1 LSAAQPSSK
10 HRLSLRDPKLWV
22 GLAITV
28 VTVWLAVRGVSFEE
42 LVRDLRRANVLL
54 LAAYS
59 IPSYVAATYLRALRW
74 RHLTDAVQP
83 IETGP
88 LFRATAVGF
97 MVNNLVPL
105 RVGEVVRAWMLSRE
119 VGASGAAILGTVL
132 LERVIDAVVVCSLAL
147 LVLGTQAG
155 GMAIGGPLL
164 AAMVIP
170 VSLVVTLR
178 TAPEAVVRVV
188 STVLRPFLPVP
199 GIEWIQRLL
208 RSFAGG
214 LGSLRGGRHLFW
226 IALHS
231 ALIWGVFSVIPF
243 YGALEAL
250 DVDLGSFSRALAAS
264 YTTLAAVGIAVAL
277 PSAPGF
283 FGPYHFAARVALA
296 RFGLPDATALAV
308 GTLAHATFWVIVT
321 LMGLVVL
328 RFRHTSLDETL
339 EAAAE
344 SPGKD
349 PDPERR

>member
-1 LSAAQPSSK
+1 M
-10 HRLSLRDPKLWV
+10 
-22 GLAITV
+22 GLAITG
-28 VTVWLAVRGVSFEE
+28 VTVWLAVRGVSFAD
-42 LVRDLRRANVLL
+42 LARDLRHADVPL

-59 IPSYVAATYLRALRW
+59 IPAYLAGLYVRALRW

-83 IETGP
+83 ITTGP

-119 VGASGAAILGTVL
+119 VGAPGAAILGTVL
-132 LERVIDAVVVCSLAL
+132 LERVIDAVVVSTLAL

-164 AAMVIP
+164 AAMVVPIL
-170 VSLVVTLR
+170 LVATLR
-178 TAPEAVVRVV
+178 LAPEAVVRATD
-188 STVLRPFLPVP
+188 TVLRPFLPESAL
-199 GIEWIQRLL
+199 EWLKNLL
-208 RSFAGG
+208 RSFSAG

-226 IALHS
+226 IAFHS
-231 ALIWGVFSVIPF
+231 FLIWGVLSVIPF
-243 YGALEAL
+243 YGALQAL
-250 DVDLGSFSRALAAS
+250 QVDLGSLRHELAAA
-264 YTTLAAVGIAVAL
+264 YTTLAAVGVAVAL

-283 FGPYHFAARVALA
+283 FGPYHFAARLALA

-308 GTLAHATFWVIVT
+308 GTLAHAAFWVIVT
-321 LMGLVVL
+321 LTGLMVL

-349 PDPERR
+349 PEPERR